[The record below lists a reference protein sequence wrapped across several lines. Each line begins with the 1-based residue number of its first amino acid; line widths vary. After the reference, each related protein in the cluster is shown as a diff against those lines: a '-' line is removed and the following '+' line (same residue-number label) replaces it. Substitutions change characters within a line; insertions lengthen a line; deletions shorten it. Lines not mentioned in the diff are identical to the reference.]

1 MPDTSPLVHTLE
13 RVIPATATGSDAS
26 FDLDE
31 VPFAGTVTAVNYVAN
46 GAALTGANTNSRT
59 VVLVNKGGA
68 GSGST
73 QVATKA
79 FTSGVNAAAD
89 TPTTITLSGT
99 PANLTVNAGDVLQW
113 QSTHVGT
120 GLADPGGV
128 VHVEIT
134 RS

>member
-13 RVIPATATGSDAS
+13 RIIPATATGSDAT

-31 VPFAGTVTAVNYVAN
+31 VPFAGVVTNVNYVAN
-46 GAALTGANTNSRT
+46 GAAITGANTNSRT
-59 VVLVNKGGA
+59 VVLVNKGS

-73 QVATKA
+73 TVATKA

-89 TPTTITLSGT
+89 TATTITLSGT
-99 PANLTVNAGDVLQW
+99 SANLNVAQGDVLQW